1 MHTIK
6 LSVSDNIYAQIL
18 SLFQTFPS
26 NELKVVEDTPSF
38 VVSDVNEAK
47 KRAVIRSY
55 LTEYLRSQFSQ
66 AFQVAVL
73 GSQLLVLRE

>member
-6 LSVSDNIYAQIL
+6 LSVSDSIYAQIL

-47 KRAVIRSY
+47 KRVFEAEKNAKYIDHD
-55 LTEYLRSQFSQ
+55 
-66 AFQVAVL
+66 AFVKEIDKHIDSL
-73 GSQLLVLRE
+73 

>member
-6 LSVSDNIYAQIL
+6 LSVSDEIYAQIV

-38 VVSDVNEAK
+38 VVSDVDEAK
-47 KRAVIRSY
+47 ERV
-55 LTEYLRSQFSQ
+55 FQ
-66 AFQVAVL
+66 AEKNAKYIDHDEFVKEIDSHIDSL
-73 GSQLLVLRE
+73 

>member
-47 KRAVIRSY
+47 KRVFEAEKNAKYIDHDELIKGIDKHIDS
-55 LTEYLRSQFSQ
+55 L
-66 AFQVAVL
+66 
-73 GSQLLVLRE
+73 